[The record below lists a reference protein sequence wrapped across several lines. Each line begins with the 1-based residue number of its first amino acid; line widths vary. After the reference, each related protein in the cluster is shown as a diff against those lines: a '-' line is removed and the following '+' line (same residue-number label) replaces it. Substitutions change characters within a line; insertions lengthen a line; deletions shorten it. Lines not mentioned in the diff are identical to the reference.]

1 MLNSV
6 NIAGRLTKNAEL
18 KITQGG
24 LSIANFTIAVNRY
37 SKNKDE
43 KADFINCVA
52 FGKTAELLAER
63 TEKGGRVIV
72 EGSIKTGSYE
82 NKEGRTVYTTDVN
95 ANNVQIIDWAGTP
108 KADVGFEEMTPVDDG
123 DIPF

>member
-1 MLNSV
+1 MINKVILG
-6 NIAGRLTKNAEL
+6 GRLVRNVEL
-18 KITQGG
+18 KFAQSGIAV
-24 LSIANFTIAVNRY
+24 ANFTIAVNRY

-52 FGKTAELLAER
+52 FGKTAELISER

-82 NKEGRTVYTTDVN
+82 NKDGRTIYTTDVN
-95 ANNVQIIDWAGTP
+95 CNNVQIIDWAGEV
-108 KADVGFEEMTPVDDG
+108 KKEINFEDMQPADDG

>member
-1 MLNSV
+1 MINKVILG
-6 NIAGRLTKNAEL
+6 GRLVRNAEL
-18 KITQGG
+18 KFAQSGIAV
-24 LSIANFTIAVNRY
+24 ANFTIAVNRY

-52 FGKTAELLAER
+52 FGKTAELISER

-82 NKEGRTVYTTDVN
+82 NKEGRTIYTTDVN
-95 ANNVQIIDWAGTP
+95 CNNVQIIDWAGEVKKEINFEDMQP
-108 KADVGFEEMTPVDDG
+108 ADAG

>member
-1 MLNSV
+1 MINKVILG
-6 NIAGRLTKNAEL
+6 GRLVRNAEL
-18 KITQGG
+18 KFAQSGIAV
-24 LSIANFTIAVNRY
+24 ANFTIAVNRY

-52 FGKTAELLAER
+52 FGKTAELISER

-82 NKEGRTVYTTDVN
+82 NKEGRTIYTTDVN
-95 ANNVQIIDWAGTP
+95 CNNVQIIDWAGEVKREISFEDMQP
-108 KADVGFEEMTPVDDG
+108 ADAD